1 MLKKGMSE
9 TSSWLKIALNIYE
22 NYLPSELFKV
32 FIPLSK
38 LAIHNK

>member
-1 MLKKGMSE
+1 MLKKGMQD
-9 TSSWLKIALNIYE
+9 SSTWLKIALNFYE

-38 LAIHNK
+38 LAIYNE